1 MRVMTANVRNAD
13 RADDGHAWDV
23 RKDACTRVIA
33 ACAPDV
39 LGLQEATIEQVEAV
53 AAAMPDHTWLGLRQ
67 NPLGHPR
74 NAVLIHR
81 SFTVTDRGGYWLS
94 PTPHVP
100 GSIGWDA
107 RYPRHV
113 NWVVLAGPDGGHWRV
128 SNTHLDHECA
138 QARAGAA
145 RLLAEDTAA
154 WPTESPQVLMGD
166 FNTVAGSAPLTT
178 LECAGWR
185 DAWAAAHP
193 DQPDS
198 GPTRHG
204 FGRAASAHPQRI
216 DWIMVRG
223 PTNVHACEVVRDR
236 PDGMWPSDHYFM
248 WADVEAVG

>member
-39 LGLQEATIEQVEAV
+39 LGLQEATIEQVETV

-74 NAVLIHR
+74 NAVLVHR

-100 GSIGWDA
+100 GSIGGNA

-113 NWVVLAGPDGGHWRV
+113 NW
-128 SNTHLDHECA
+128 
-138 QARAGAA
+138 A

-154 WPTESPQVLMGD
+154 WPAETPQVLMGD

-178 LECAGWR
+178 LERAGWR